1 MAIYHC
7 TIKTGGRA
15 AGKSAVAAAAYRSGE
30 KLTDMETGLESDYTR
45 KSGVVYSEVSLCE
58 HAPAEYANRE
68 NLWNAVHK
76 IEKASNARLWREI
89 EVALPHELNRAEQ
102 IAAVREYVSSLTERG
117 MCADWS
123 LHDKDDGN
131 SHAHIMLT
139 TRSITANGTW
149 AAKSR
154 KVYDLDENGEKIY
167 QRTDKQGRKQYK
179 SHKEDY
185 NDWNDKERVEEWRE
199 SWANVC
205 NKHLSKEKKIDHRS
219 YERQGK
225 AQEPTQHEGYI
236 ARKIEAKG
244 GISELCQENREIK
257 SRNSILQQ
265 IAEELKTVGE
275 ELKQLIAEKGS
286 IVNDRIGEIL
296 RLRATARAASKSE
309 RRVTGGERELETAT
323 EQQGLSDTDSL
334 IRQAEVVGAS
344 TKANVA
350 DATAS
355 RANREAM
362 QQRQR
367 IEAEQRIR
375 KAEQGTR
382 EIGQQSAK
390 KISRGG
396 RSL

>member
-89 EVALPHELNRAEQ
+89 EVALPHEFNRDEQ
-102 IAAVREYVSSLTERG
+102 IETVREYVKGLTDRG

-123 LHDKDDGN
+123 IHDKADGN
-131 SHAHIMLT
+131 PHAHIMLT
-139 TRSITANGTW
+139 TRSIDANGKW

-167 QRTDKQGRKQYK
+167 QRTDKDGRKQYK

-185 NDWNDKERVEEWRE
+185 NDWNDKERIEEWRE
-199 SWANVC
+199 AWANVC
-205 NKHLSKEKKIDHRS
+205 NKHLSEEKKIDHRS

-225 AQEPTQHEGYI
+225 QQEPTRHEGYT

-257 SRNSILQQ
+257 ARNDILQQ
-265 IAEELKTVGE
+265 IAEQLKTIGE

-286 IVNDRIGEIL
+286 IGNDRSRIGEL
-296 RLRATARAASKSE
+296 FRRRAVAKSE
-309 RRVTGGERELETAT
+309 RGITDGERAVEEAVT
-323 EQQGLSDTDSL
+323 DTDTTEF
-334 IRQAEVVGAS
+334 IRKARDEISDSRTAEKDSGAE
-344 TKANVA
+344 
-350 DATAS
+350 
-355 RANREAM
+355 RENREAM

-396 RSL
+396 HSL

>member
-30 KLTDMETGLESDYTR
+30 KLTDKETGLESDYTR
-45 KSGVVYSEVSLCE
+45 KGGVVHSEVSLCE
-58 HAPAEYANRE
+58 NAPAEYSNRE

-89 EVALPHELNRAEQ
+89 EVALPHEFNRDEQ
-102 IAAVREYVSSLTERG
+102 IETVREYVKGLTDKG

-123 LHDKDDGN
+123 IHDKADGN
-131 SHAHIMLT
+131 PHAHIMLT
-139 TRSITANGTW
+139 TRSIEADGKW

-167 QRTDKQGRKQYK
+167 QRTDKDGRKQYK

-199 SWANVC
+199 SWASVC

-265 IAEELKTVGE
+265 IAEQLKTVGE
-275 ELKQLIAEKGS
+275 ELRQLIAEKGS
-286 IVNDRIGEIL
+286 IVNDRIEEL
-296 RLRATARAASKSE
+296 FRRRAAVKSE
-309 RRVTGGERELETAT
+309 RGITGGEREIERAA
-323 EQQGLSDTDSL
+323 EQQPMSDTDSL
-334 IRQAEVVGAS
+334 IRQAEAVGAS

-350 DATAS
+350 NTTSS
-355 RANREAM
+355 RENRDVIK
-362 QQRQR
+362 QRQR
-367 IEAEQRIR
+367 AEAEQRIR
-375 KAEQGTR
+375 ETEQRAR
-382 EIGQQSAK
+382 EIGQQSIK

>member
-89 EVALPHELNRAEQ
+89 EVALPHEFNRDEQ
-102 IAAVREYVSSLTERG
+102 IETVREYVKGLTDRG

-123 LHDKDDGN
+123 IHDKADGN
-131 SHAHIMLT
+131 PHAHIMLT
-139 TRSITANGTW
+139 TRSIDANGKW

-167 QRTDKQGRKQYK
+167 QRTDKDGRKQYK

-185 NDWNDKERVEEWRE
+185 NDWNDKERIEEWRE
-199 SWANVC
+199 AWANVC
-205 NKHLSKEKKIDHRS
+205 NKHLSEEKKIDHRS

-225 AQEPTQHEGYI
+225 QQEPTRHEGYT

-257 SRNSILQQ
+257 ARNDILQQ
-265 IAEELKTVGE
+265 IAEQLKTIGE

-286 IVNDRIGEIL
+286 IGNDRSRIGEL
-296 RLRATARAASKSE
+296 FRRRAVAKSE
-309 RRVTGGERELETAT
+309 RGITDGERAVEEAVT
-323 EQQGLSDTDSL
+323 DTDTTEF
-334 IRQAEVVGAS
+334 IRKARDEISDSRTAEKDSGAE
-344 TKANVA
+344 
-350 DATAS
+350 
-355 RANREAM
+355 RENREAM

>member
-15 AGKSAVAAAAYRSGE
+15 AGKSAVAAAAYRSGD
-30 KLTDMETGLESDYTR
+30 KLIDMETGLESDYTR
-45 KSGVVYSEVSLCE
+45 KSGVVHSEVSLCE

-185 NDWNDKERVEEWRE
+185 NDWNDKERIEEWRE
-199 SWANVC
+199 AWANVC
-205 NKHLSKEKKIDHRS
+205 NKHLSEEKKIDHRS

-225 AQEPTQHEGYI
+225 AQEPTRHEGYT

-257 SRNSILQQ
+257 ARNSILQQ
-265 IAEELKTVGE
+265 ITEQLKAVGE
-275 ELKQLIAEKGS
+275 ELKKLIAEKGS

-344 TKANVA
+344 TKANVT
-350 DATAS
+350 DAAAS

-367 IEAEQRIR
+367 TEAERRIREAEQR
-375 KAEQGTR
+375 AR
-382 EIGQQSAK
+382 EVNQQSIK

>member
-89 EVALPHELNRAEQ
+89 EVALPHEFNRDEQ
-102 IAAVREYVSSLTERG
+102 IETVREYVKGLTDRG

-123 LHDKDDGN
+123 IHDKADGN
-131 SHAHIMLT
+131 PHAHIMLT
-139 TRSITANGTW
+139 TRSIDANGKW

-167 QRTDKQGRKQYK
+167 QRTDKDGRKQYK

-185 NDWNDKERVEEWRE
+185 NDWNDKERIEEWRE
-199 SWANVC
+199 AWANVC
-205 NKHLSKEKKIDHRS
+205 NKHLSEEKKIDHRS

-225 AQEPTQHEGYI
+225 AQEPTRHEGYT

-257 SRNSILQQ
+257 ARNDILQQ
-265 IAEELKTVGE
+265 IAEQLKTIGE

-286 IVNDRIGEIL
+286 IGNDRSRIGEL
-296 RLRATARAASKSE
+296 FRRRAVAKSE
-309 RRVTGGERELETAT
+309 RGITDGERAVEEAVT
-323 EQQGLSDTDSL
+323 DTDTTEF
-334 IRQAEVVGAS
+334 IRKARDEISDSRTAEKDSGAE
-344 TKANVA
+344 
-350 DATAS
+350 
-355 RANREAM
+355 RENREAM

>member
-15 AGKSAVAAAAYRSGE
+15 AGKSAVAAAAYRSGD
-30 KLTDMETGLESDYTR
+30 KLIDMETGLESDYTR
-45 KSGVVYSEVSLCE
+45 KSGVVHSEVSLCE
-58 HAPAEYANRE
+58 NAPAEYANRE

-185 NDWNDKERVEEWRE
+185 NDWNDKERIEEWRE
-199 SWANVC
+199 AWANVC
-205 NKHLSKEKKIDHRS
+205 NKHLSEEKKIDHRS

-225 AQEPTQHEGYI
+225 LQEPTRHEGYI

-244 GISELCQENREIK
+244 EISELCQENREIK
-257 SRNSILQQ
+257 ARNSILQQ
-265 IAEELKTVGE
+265 IAEQLKTVGE

-286 IVNDRIGEIL
+286 IVNDRIGELL
-296 RLRATARAASKSE
+296 RLRATARAASKSK
-309 RRVTGGERELETAT
+309 RGVTGGERELETAT

-396 RSL
+396 HSL

>member
-89 EVALPHELNRAEQ
+89 EVALPHEFDRDEQ
-102 IAAVREYVSSLTERG
+102 IETVREYVKGLTDRG

-123 LHDKDDGN
+123 IHDKADGN
-131 SHAHIMLT
+131 PHAHIMLT
-139 TRSITANGTW
+139 TRSIDANGKW

-167 QRTDKQGRKQYK
+167 QRTDKDGRKQYK

-185 NDWNDKERVEEWRE
+185 NDWNDKERIEEWRE
-199 SWANVC
+199 AWANVC
-205 NKHLSKEKKIDHRS
+205 NKHLSEEKKIDHRS

-225 AQEPTQHEGYI
+225 QQEPTRHEGYT

-257 SRNSILQQ
+257 ARNGILQQ
-265 IAEELKTVGE
+265 IAEQLKTIGE

-286 IVNDRIGEIL
+286 IGNDRSRIGEL
-296 RLRATARAASKSE
+296 FRRRAVAKSE
-309 RRVTGGERELETAT
+309 RGITDGERAVEEAVT
-323 EQQGLSDTDSL
+323 DTDTTEF
-334 IRQAEVVGAS
+334 IRKARDEISDSRTAEKDSGAE
-344 TKANVA
+344 
-350 DATAS
+350 
-355 RANREAM
+355 RENREAM

-367 IEAEQRIR
+367 IESEQRIR

>member
-15 AGKSAVAAAAYRSGE
+15 AGKSAVAAAAYRSGD
-30 KLTDMETGLESDYTR
+30 KLIDMETGLESDYTR
-45 KSGVVYSEVSLCE
+45 KSGVVHSEVSLCE

-89 EVALPHELNRAEQ
+89 EVALPHEFNRDEQ
-102 IAAVREYVSSLTERG
+102 IETVREYVKGLTDRG

-123 LHDKDDGN
+123 IHDKADGN
-131 SHAHIMLT
+131 PHAHIMLT
-139 TRSITANGTW
+139 TRSIDANGKW

-167 QRTDKQGRKQYK
+167 QRTDKDGRKQYK

-185 NDWNDKERVEEWRE
+185 NDWNDKERIEEWRE
-199 SWANVC
+199 AWANVC
-205 NKHLSKEKKIDHRS
+205 NKHLSEEKKIDHRS

-225 AQEPTQHEGYI
+225 QQEPTRHEGYT

-257 SRNSILQQ
+257 ARNDILQQ
-265 IAEELKTVGE
+265 IAEQLKTIGE

-286 IVNDRIGEIL
+286 IGNDRSRIGEL
-296 RLRATARAASKSE
+296 FRRRAVAKSE
-309 RRVTGGERELETAT
+309 RGITDGERAVEEAVT
-323 EQQGLSDTDSL
+323 DTDTTEF
-334 IRQAEVVGAS
+334 IRKARDEISDSRTAEKDSGAE
-344 TKANVA
+344 
-350 DATAS
+350 
-355 RANREAM
+355 RENREAM

-396 RSL
+396 HSL

>member
-15 AGKSAVAAAAYRSGE
+15 AGKSAVAAAAYRSGD
-30 KLTDMETGLESDYTR
+30 KLIDMETGLESDYTR

-89 EVALPHELNRAEQ
+89 EVALPHEFNRDEQ
-102 IAAVREYVSSLTERG
+102 IETVREYVKGLTDRG

-123 LHDKDDGN
+123 IHDKADGN
-131 SHAHIMLT
+131 PHAHIMLT
-139 TRSITANGTW
+139 TRSIDANGKW

-167 QRTDKQGRKQYK
+167 QRTDKDGRKQYK

-185 NDWNDKERVEEWRE
+185 NDWNDKERIEEWRE
-199 SWANVC
+199 AWANVC
-205 NKHLSKEKKIDHRS
+205 NKHLSEEKKIDHRS

-225 AQEPTQHEGYI
+225 QQEPTRHEGYT

-257 SRNSILQQ
+257 ARNDILQQ
-265 IAEELKTVGE
+265 IAEQLKTIGE

-286 IVNDRIGEIL
+286 IGNDRSRIGEL
-296 RLRATARAASKSE
+296 FRRRAVAKSE
-309 RRVTGGERELETAT
+309 RGITDGERAVEEAVT
-323 EQQGLSDTDSL
+323 DTDTTEF
-334 IRQAEVVGAS
+334 IRKARDEISDSRTAEKDSGAE
-344 TKANVA
+344 
-350 DATAS
+350 
-355 RANREAM
+355 RENREAM

-396 RSL
+396 HSL